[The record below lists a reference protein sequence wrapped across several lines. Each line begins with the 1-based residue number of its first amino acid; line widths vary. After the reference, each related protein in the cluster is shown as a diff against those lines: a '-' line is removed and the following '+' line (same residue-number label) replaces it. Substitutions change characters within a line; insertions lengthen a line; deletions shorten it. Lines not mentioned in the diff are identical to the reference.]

1 MNKISRESAWK
12 ALEVFEEIVRAEGAE
27 AVSDMIIEML
37 DEHED
42 DSAMCDLLQGFKDAL
57 RAVNDRTDG
66 LTASIT
72 LRSSS
77 TTQVHL
83 AWDPGQPMTDDFH
96 SLFSDLVARATQR

>member
-1 MNKISRESAWK
+1 MDKISRESAWN

-42 DSAMCDLLQGFKDAL
+42 DSAMCVLLRGFRDAI
-57 RAVNDRTDG
+57 RDGQEVSEG

-72 LRSSS
+72 LRSSP
-77 TTQVHL
+77 TTQIHF
-83 AWDPGQPMTDDFH
+83 AWDPNQPMTDDFH
-96 SLFSDLVARATQR
+96 EMISDSVARATPR